1 MTNKY
6 LFTNNQL
13 KTAII
18 YYIENNTESNNT
30 ESNNIW
36 NQIKKNVE
44 NPSFTTFLFYLYKLK
59 QQNKYNI
66 EIPKININAN
76 FYNKLIKILLDN
88 QEKISDIFPLTNQPI
103 IEIINNYD
111 IKIKNL
117 MKLLNKNNIVITL
130 SKIKNINKKNLIK
143 VLYLKNEIQELKIDL
158 FNLFSFFVAYL
169 VAFIF
174 LFLLYIVISIY

>member
-18 YYIENNTESNNT
+18 YYIENNI

-36 NQIKKNVE
+36 NQIKKNVD

-59 QQNKYNI
+59 EQNKYNI

-88 QEKISDIFPLTNQPI
+88 QEKISDNFPLTNQSI

-111 IKIKNL
+111 IQIKNL
-117 MKLLNKNNIVITL
+117 MKLLNQNNIVITL
-130 SKIKNINKKNLIK
+130 SKIKNTNKKNLIK
-143 VLYLKNEIQELKIDL
+143 VLYLKNKIQELKIDL
-158 FNLFSFFVAYL
+158 FNLFSFFTSLFIACL
-169 VAFIF
+169 TGFIF
-174 LFLLYIVISIY
+174 LFLLYIVVSIY